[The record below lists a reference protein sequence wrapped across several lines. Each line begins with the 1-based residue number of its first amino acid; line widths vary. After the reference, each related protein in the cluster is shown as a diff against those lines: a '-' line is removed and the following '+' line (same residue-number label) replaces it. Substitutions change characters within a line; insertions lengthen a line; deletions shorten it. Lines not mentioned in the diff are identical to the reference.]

1 VSKTG
6 KETAMAHFITRRH
19 LSRRALLRGAGAA
32 LALPLLDAMLP
43 ALAATATPRIRF
55 GAIYFPHGATMSRWT
70 PTDEGP
76 DFTFSEIL
84 QPLTPFRAQINVISN
99 LGHALAYGPGGATG
113 NHNRSS
119 AAFLSGAKAVAGAQ
133 PRLGVTVDQ
142 VLAKHLGHD
151 TPLPSLELMIEDSS
165 LNCGEGLSCAY
176 RNTLS
181 WQSDTA
187 SLPMQNN
194 PQVLFEQLFGDGAND
209 AQRAAR
215 RAQELSLL
223 DSVTEQIRGLNRTL
237 PATDRERLERFVTDV
252 REIERRIEQSAKRVD
267 SAITLP
273 NRPAGIPEDV
283 EEHIK
288 LMYDLLAL
296 AWQTEI
302 TRISTFMVA
311 KELSNAVYPKSGVKD
326 SFHILSHHSNIESNK
341 ARFAVLN
348 RYHVQLFA
356 YFLEKLAKLPDGEG
370 TLLDHSLILYG
381 SGMSDGNS
389 HNHDPLPIVLAGRAG
404 GALQGN
410 RHLRQPQLTPMSNLL
425 LATLNKLGCPEERFG
440 DSTAPLSI

>member
-1 VSKTG
+1 
-6 KETAMAHFITRRH
+6 MATFITRRR
-19 LSRRALLRGAGAA
+19 LSRRAVLRGAGAA
-32 LALPLLDAMLP
+32 LALPLLDSMVP
-43 ALAATATPRIRF
+43 ALSAIPTPRPRF

-70 PTDEGP
+70 PKDEGR

-84 QPLTPFRAQINVISN
+84 QPLEPHRSHINVISN
-99 LGHALAYGPGGATG
+99 LGHPLAYGPGGATG

-119 AAFLSGAKAVAGAQ
+119 AAFLSGAKAASGAQ
-133 PRLGVTVDQ
+133 PKLGITVDQ
-142 VLAKHLGHD
+142 VAAKHLGGD
-151 TPLPSLELMIEDSS
+151 TPLPSLELMIEESS
-165 LNCGEGLSCAY
+165 LSCGEGLSCAY

-181 WQSDTA
+181 WQGETSP
-187 SLPMQNN
+187 LPMQNN

-215 RAQELSLL
+215 RSHALSLL

-237 PATDRERLERFVTDV
+237 PAVDRERLDRFVTDV
-252 REIERRIEQSAKRVD
+252 REIERRINQSAERVD
-267 SAITLP
+267 NHVGLP
-273 NRPAGIPEDV
+273 GRPAGIPEDV
-283 EEHIK
+283 EEHIR

-302 TRISTFMVA
+302 TRTSTFLLA
-311 KELSNAVYPKSGVKD
+311 KELSNAVYPNSGIRD
-326 SFHILSHHSNIESNK
+326 SFHILSHHSNNENSK

-348 RYHVQLFA
+348 RYHAGLFA
-356 YFLEKLAKLPDGEG
+356 YFLEKLSKLPDGEG

-389 HNHDPLPIVLAGRAG
+389 HNHDPLPIVLAGQAC

-410 RHLRQPQLTPMSNLL
+410 RHIRQKELTPMSNLL
-425 LATLNKLGCPEERFG
+425 LAILGKLGCPEERFG
-440 DSTAPLSI
+440 DSTAPLAI

>member
-1 VSKTG
+1 
-6 KETAMAHFITRRH
+6 MANFITRRH
-19 LSRRALLRGAGAA
+19 LSRRTLLRGAGAA
-32 LALPLLDAMLP
+32 LALPLLDSMVP
-43 ALAATATPRIRF
+43 ALGGSPKPRTRF

-70 PTDEGP
+70 PSDDGR

-84 QPLTPFRAQINVISN
+84 QPLAPYRSHINVISN
-99 LGHALAYGPGGATG
+99 LGHPLAYGPGGATG

-119 AAFLSGAKAVAGAQ
+119 AAFLSGAKAVSGAQ
-133 PRLGVTVDQ
+133 PRLGITVDQ
-142 VLAKHLGHD
+142 VAAKRLGGD
-151 TPLPSLELMIEDSS
+151 TPLPSLELMIEDAS
-165 LNCGEGLSCAY
+165 LSCGEGLSCAY

-181 WQSDTA
+181 WQNETSA
-187 SLPMQNN
+187 LPMQNN

-215 RAQELSLL
+215 RSQALSLL

-237 PATDRERLERFVTDV
+237 PAVDRERLDRFVTDV
-252 REIERRIEQSAKRVD
+252 REIERRIAQSAERVD
-267 SAITLP
+267 SGVTLP
-273 NRPAGIPEDV
+273 ARPAGIPEDV

-302 TRISTFMVA
+302 TRTSTFMLA
-311 KELSNAVYPKSGVKD
+311 KELSNAVYPKSGIRD
-326 SFHILSHHSNIESNK
+326 SFHILSHHSNNENNK

-348 RYHVQLFA
+348 RYHVGLFA
-356 YFLEKLAKLPDGEG
+356 YFLQKLAKVPDGDG
-370 TLLDHSLILYG
+370 TLLDHSLVLYG

-404 GALQGN
+404 GALQCN
-410 RHLRQPQLTPMSNLL
+410 RHLRQKELTPMSNLL
-425 LATLNKLGCPEERFG
+425 LAILIRLGCPEEHFG
-440 DSTAPLSI
+440 DSTGPLAI

>member
-1 VSKTG
+1 
-6 KETAMAHFITRRH
+6 MATFITRRH
-19 LSRRALLRGAGAA
+19 LSRRTLLRGLGTT
-32 LALPLLDAMLP
+32 LALPLLDSMLP
-43 ALAATATPRIRF
+43 AMAATPRARPRF

-70 PTDEGP
+70 PKDEGR

-84 QPLTPFRAQINVISN
+84 KPLEPYRAHVNVVSN
-99 LGHALAYGPGGATG
+99 LGHPLAYGPGGATG

-119 AAFLSGAKAVAGAQ
+119 AAFLSGARAASGAQ
-133 PRLGVTVDQ
+133 PRLGITMDQ
-142 VLAKHLGHD
+142 VAVRHLGQD
-151 TPLPSLELMIEDSS
+151 TPLPSLELMIEEAS
-165 LNCGEGLSCAY
+165 LSCGEGLSCAY

-181 WQSDTA
+181 WQGDTA
-187 SLPMQNN
+187 PLPTQNN

-215 RAQELSLL
+215 RSQALSLL
-223 DSVTEQIRGLNRTL
+223 DSVTDQIRGLDRAL
-237 PATDRERLERFVTDV
+237 PAADRERLDRFVTDV
-252 REIERRIEQSAKRVD
+252 REIERRINQSAERVGGNV
-267 SAITLP
+267 TLP
-273 NRPAGIPEDV
+273 RKPSGVPEDV

-302 TRISTFMVA
+302 TRISTFMIA
-311 KELSNAVYPKSGVKD
+311 KELSNAVYPKSGIRD
-326 SFHILSHHSNIESNK
+326 SFHILSHHSNNEDNK

-348 RYHVQLFA
+348 RYHAGLFA
-356 YFLEKLAKLPDGEG
+356 YFLGKLNKLPDGDG

-389 HNHDPLPIVLAGRAG
+389 HNHDPLPIIVAGRAA

-410 RHLRQPQLTPMSNLL
+410 RHLRQAERTPMSNLL
-425 LATLNKLGCPEERFG
+425 LALLGTLGCPEEHFG
-440 DSTAPLSI
+440 DSTERLSI